1 MNNLVFFVGAYM
13 FALPLVG
20 VIILAVCIYGDI
32 QSKKEMKRF
41 EAAMHECKSVQGWE
55 FTSRLLDRCS
65 RDNLPVIHRIELLEH
80 FAGKKDIHVAI
91 HERMVKN

>member
-1 MNNLVFFVGAYM
+1 MSALGIAVVASM
-13 FALPLVG
+13 FALPIAG
-20 VIILAVCIYGDI
+20 VIIIAVCIYGDI

-65 RDNLPVIHRIELLEH
+65 KDHLPVINRIELLEH
-80 FAGKKDIHVAI
+80 FAGIKNIHVSIA
-91 HERMVKN
+91 ERSRNT